1 MEPLVVAGAAAVV
14 CSPIVLWWAVSGERS
29 RKGGAAQAGEGV
41 LGSLATP
48 VDQRTLLLQMS
59 ATDRAVQPMLERM
72 GARVRRSMPSGRIA
86 ALGRKLQRAGS
97 PEGWTI
103 ERVLAAKALLGVILG
118 VLLVL
123 RFLGEPS
130 VFNFLFAI
138 FGTLLGYF
146 LPDGLLD
153 SKVNQRQ
160 AAIRVDVSDTI
171 DQIGVMVRA
180 GLGIDAA
187 IARAARSGKGPFA
200 EELGRVVQDM
210 RVGVGRS
217 VALTNM
223 AERTDIPELR
233 AFVAALAQAE
243 KLGVPVSDTLR
254 IQSGELRLKRRQQA
268 EEQAMKLPVKILF
281 PMVVCILPVLF
292 IVLLGPAAIRIMD
305 QFNG

>member
-1 MEPLVVAGAAAVV
+1 MEPLVIAGAAAVV

-29 RKGGAAQAGEGV
+29 GRSAMQSSEGV
-41 LGSLATP
+41 LGGVPTP

-59 ATDRAVQPMLERM
+59 ATDRAVQPMLERL

-103 ERVLAAKALLGVILG
+103 ERVLAAKALLAVILG

-130 VFNFLFAI
+130 VFNLVLAVI
-138 FGTLLGYF
+138 GTLFGYF

-187 IARAARSGKGPFA
+187 IARTARSGKGPFA
-200 EELGRVVQDM
+200 QELGRVVQDM

-233 AFVAALAQAE
+233 GFVAALAQAE

-254 IQSGELRLKRRQQA
+254 IQSGELRIKRRQQA

-281 PMVVCILPVLF
+281 PMVACILPVLF
-292 IVLLGPAAIRIMD
+292 IVLLGPAAIRILD

>member
-1 MEPLVVAGAAAVV
+1 MEPLVIAGAAAVV

-29 RKGGAAQAGEGV
+29 GRSAMQSSEGV
-41 LGSLATP
+41 LGGVPTP

-59 ATDRAVQPMLERM
+59 ATERAVQPMLERL

-103 ERVLAAKALLGVILG
+103 ERVLAAKALLAVILC

-130 VFNFLFAI
+130 VFNLVLAVI
-138 FGTLLGYF
+138 GTLFGYF
-146 LPDGLLD
+146 LPEGLLD

-187 IARAARSGKGPFA
+187 IARTARSGKGPFA
-200 EELGRVVQDM
+200 QELGRVVQDM

-233 AFVAALAQAE
+233 GFVAALAQAE

-254 IQSGELRLKRRQQA
+254 IQSGELRIKRRQQA

-281 PMVVCILPVLF
+281 PMVACILPVLF
-292 IVLLGPAAIRIMD
+292 IVLLGPAAIRILD

>member
-1 MEPLVVAGAAAVV
+1 MEPLVIAGAAAVV

-29 RKGGAAQAGEGV
+29 GRSAMQSSEGV
-41 LGSLATP
+41 LGGVPTP

-59 ATDRAVQPMLERM
+59 ATERAVQPMLERL

-103 ERVLAAKALLGVILG
+103 ERVLAAKALLAVILG

-130 VFNFLFAI
+130 VFNLVLAVI
-138 FGTLLGYF
+138 GTLFGYF

-187 IARAARSGKGPFA
+187 IARTARSGKGPFA
-200 EELGRVVQDM
+200 QELGRVVQDM

-233 AFVAALAQAE
+233 GFVAALAQAE

-254 IQSGELRLKRRQQA
+254 IQSGELRIKRRQQA

-281 PMVVCILPVLF
+281 PMVACILPVLF
-292 IVLLGPAAIRIMD
+292 IVLLGPAAIRILD

>member
-1 MEPLVVAGAAAVV
+1 MELLVVLGALAVV
-14 CSPIVLWWAVSGERS
+14 SVPFVLWWAVSGDRS
-29 RKGGAAQAGEGV
+29 AKGGTQSGEGM
-41 LGSLATP
+41 LGGVPTP
-48 VDQRTLLLQMS
+48 LDQRTLLLQMS
-59 ATDRAVQPMLERM
+59 ASDRAVQPMLEKM

-103 ERVLAAKALLGVILG
+103 ERVLAAKALLAVLFG
-118 VLLVL
+118 VLLGL
-123 RFLGEPS
+123 QFLGDPT
-130 VFNFLFAI
+130 VFNLVFAAIITLF
-138 FGTLLGYF
+138 GYF

-180 GLGIDAA
+180 GLGVDAA
-187 IARAARSGKGPFA
+187 IARTARSGKGPFA
-200 EELGRVVQDM
+200 QELGRVVQDM
-210 RVGVGRS
+210 RVGVARG

-233 AFVAALAQAE
+233 GFVAALAQAE

-254 IQSGELRLKRRQQA
+254 IQSAELRIKRRQQA

-281 PMVVCILPVLF
+281 PMVACILPVLF
-292 IVLLGPAAIRIMD
+292 IVLLGPAAIRILD

>member
-1 MEPLVVAGAAAVV
+1 MEPLVVVGAAAVV
-14 CSPIVLWWAVSGERS
+14 CSPFVLWWAVSGERS
-29 RKGGAAQAGEGV
+29 GKGAAQSGEGV
-41 LGSLATP
+41 LGGVPTP

-59 ATDRAVQPMLERM
+59 ASERAVQPMLERL

-103 ERVLAAKALLGVILG
+103 ERVLAAKALLGLVLGILLG
-118 VLLVL
+118 L
-123 RFLGEPS
+123 RFLGQPS
-130 VFNFLFAI
+130 VFNFLFAVI
-138 FGTLLGYF
+138 GTLFGYF

-187 IARAARSGKGPFA
+187 IARTARSGKGPFA
-200 EELGRVVQDM
+200 QELGRVVQDM

-223 AERTDIPELR
+223 ADRTDIPELR
-233 AFVAALAQAE
+233 GFVAALAQAE

-281 PMVVCILPVLF
+281 PMVVFILPVLF
-292 IVLLGPAAIRIMD
+292 IVLLGPAAIRILD

>member
-1 MEPLVVAGAAAVV
+1 MEPLVIAGAAAVV

-29 RKGGAAQAGEGV
+29 GRSAMQSSEGV
-41 LGSLATP
+41 LGGLPAP

-59 ATDRAVQPMLERM
+59 ATERAVQPMLERL

-103 ERVLAAKALLGVILG
+103 ERVLAAKALLAVILG

-130 VFNFLFAI
+130 VFNLVLAVI
-138 FGTLLGYF
+138 GTLFGYF
-146 LPDGLLD
+146 LPEGLLD

-187 IARAARSGKGPFA
+187 IARTARSGKGPFA
-200 EELGRVVQDM
+200 QELGRVVQDM

-233 AFVAALAQAE
+233 GFVAALAQAE

-254 IQSGELRLKRRQQA
+254 IQSGELRIKRRQQA

-281 PMVVCILPVLF
+281 PMVACILPVLF
-292 IVLLGPAAIRIMD
+292 IVLLGPAAIRILD

>member
-1 MEPLVVAGAAAVV
+1 M
-14 CSPIVLWWAVSGERS
+14 
-29 RKGGAAQAGEGV
+29 
-41 LGSLATP
+41 
-48 VDQRTLLLQMS
+48 
-59 ATDRAVQPMLERM
+59 
-72 GARVRRSMPSGRIA
+72 
-86 ALGRKLQRAGS
+86 
-97 PEGWTI
+97 
-103 ERVLAAKALLGVILG
+103 LAAKALLAVILG

-130 VFNFLFAI
+130 VFNLVLAVI
-138 FGTLLGYF
+138 GTLFGYF
-146 LPDGLLD
+146 LPEGLLD

-187 IARAARSGKGPFA
+187 IARTARSGKGPFA
-200 EELGRVVQDM
+200 QELGRVVQDM

-233 AFVAALAQAE
+233 GFVAALAQAE

-254 IQSGELRLKRRQQA
+254 IQSGELRIKRRQQA

-281 PMVVCILPVLF
+281 PMVACILPVLF
-292 IVLLGPAAIRIMD
+292 IVLLGPAAIRILD

>member
-1 MEPLVVAGAAAVV
+1 MEPLVIAGAAAVV

-29 RKGGAAQAGEGV
+29 GRGAMQSSEGV
-41 LGSLATP
+41 LGGVPTP

-59 ATDRAVQPMLERM
+59 ATDRAVQPMLERL

-103 ERVLAAKALLGVILG
+103 ERVLAAKALLAVILG

-130 VFNFLFAI
+130 VFNLVLAVI
-138 FGTLLGYF
+138 GTLFGYF

-187 IARAARSGKGPFA
+187 IARTARSGKGPFA
-200 EELGRVVQDM
+200 QELGRVVQDM

-233 AFVAALAQAE
+233 GFVAALAQAE

-254 IQSGELRLKRRQQA
+254 IQSGELRIKRRQQA

-281 PMVVCILPVLF
+281 PMVACILPVLF
-292 IVLLGPAAIRIMD
+292 IVLLGPAAIRILD

>member
-14 CSPIVLWWAVSGERS
+14 CAPLVLWWAVSGERTGKVAS
-29 RKGGAAQAGEGV
+29 QGSEGV
-41 LGSLATP
+41 LGDVPTP
-48 VDQRTLLLQMS
+48 VDQRTLVLQMS
-59 ATDRAVQPMLERM
+59 ATDRAVQPMLERI
-72 GARVRRSMPSGRIA
+72 GARVRRSMPSARIA
-86 ALGRKLQRAGS
+86 SLGRKLQRAGS

-103 ERVLAAKALLGVILG
+103 ERVLAAKALLAVILG
-118 VLLVL
+118 LVLGL
-123 RFLGEPS
+123 RFLSGPS
-130 VFNFLFAI
+130 VFNLVFVI
-138 FGTLLGYF
+138 IGTLFGYF

-187 IARAARSGKGPFA
+187 IARTARSGKGPFA
-200 EELGRVVQDM
+200 QELGRVVQDM

-217 VALTNM
+217 VALANM
-223 AERTDIPELR
+223 AERIDIPELR
-233 AFVAALAQAE
+233 AFVAALSQAE
-243 KLGVPVSDTLR
+243 KLGVPVSETLR
-254 IQSGELRLKRRQQA
+254 IQTGELRIKRRQQA

-292 IVLLGPAAIRIMD
+292 IVLLGPVAIRIME

>member
-1 MEPLVVAGAAAVV
+1 MEPLVIAGAAAVV

-29 RKGGAAQAGEGV
+29 GRSAMQSSEGV
-41 LGSLATP
+41 LGGVPTP

-59 ATDRAVQPMLERM
+59 ATERAVQPMLERL

-103 ERVLAAKALLGVILG
+103 ERVLAAKALLAVILG

-130 VFNFLFAI
+130 VFNLVLAVI
-138 FGTLLGYF
+138 GTLFGYF
-146 LPDGLLD
+146 LPEGLLD

-187 IARAARSGKGPFA
+187 IARTARSGKGPFA
-200 EELGRVVQDM
+200 QELGRVVQDM

-233 AFVAALAQAE
+233 GFVAALAQAE

-254 IQSGELRLKRRQQA
+254 IQSGELRIKRRQQA

-281 PMVVCILPVLF
+281 PMVACILPVLF
-292 IVLLGPAAIRIMD
+292 IVLLGPAAIRILD
-305 QFNG
+305 QFSG

>member
-1 MEPLVVAGAAAVV
+1 MEPLVVVGAAAVV
-14 CSPIVLWWAVSGERS
+14 CSPIVLWWSVSGERS
-29 RKGGAAQAGEGV
+29 RKGAAQAGEGV
-41 LGSLATP
+41 LGDVATP

-103 ERVLAAKALLGVILG
+103 ERVLAAKALLGVVLG
-118 VLLVL
+118 VLLGL

-130 VFNFLFAI
+130 VFNLLFAVV
-138 FGTLLGYF
+138 GTLFGYF

-187 IARAARSGKGPFA
+187 IARTARSGKGPFA
-200 EELGRVVQDM
+200 QELGRVVQDM

-281 PMVVCILPVLF
+281 PMVACILPVLF

>member
-1 MEPLVVAGAAAVV
+1 MEPLVIAGAAAVV
-14 CSPIVLWWAVSGERS
+14 CSPIVLWWAVSGGRS
-29 RKGGAAQAGEGV
+29 GRSAMQSSEGV
-41 LGSLATP
+41 LGGVPTP

-59 ATDRAVQPMLERM
+59 ATDRAVQPMLERL

-103 ERVLAAKALLGVILG
+103 ERVLAAKALLAVILG

-130 VFNFLFAI
+130 VFNLVLAVI
-138 FGTLLGYF
+138 GTLFGYF
-146 LPDGLLD
+146 LPEGLLD

-187 IARAARSGKGPFA
+187 IARTARSGKGPFA
-200 EELGRVVQDM
+200 QELGRVVQDM

-233 AFVAALAQAE
+233 GFVAALAQAE

-254 IQSGELRLKRRQQA
+254 IQSGELRIKRRQQA

-281 PMVVCILPVLF
+281 PMVACILPVLF
-292 IVLLGPAAIRIMD
+292 IVLLGPAAIRILD

>member
-14 CSPIVLWWAVSGERS
+14 SAPFVLWWAVSGS
-29 RKGGAAQAGEGV
+29 RPGKGIHQSGDGMLGGV
-41 LGSLATP
+41 PTP
-48 VDQRTLLLQMS
+48 VDQRTALLQMS
-59 ATDRAVQPMLERM
+59 ASERAVQPMLEKM

-97 PEGWTI
+97 PEGWSI
-103 ERVLAAKALLGVILG
+103 ERVLAAKALLAVLLG
-118 VLLVL
+118 VLLGL
-123 RFLGEPS
+123 RFLGDPS
-130 VFNFLFAI
+130 VFNLVLAVI
-138 FGTLLGYF
+138 GTSVGYF
-146 LPDGLLD
+146 LPEGLLD

-160 AAIRVDVSDTI
+160 AAIRIDVADSI
-171 DQIGVMVRA
+171 DQIGVMVRS

-187 IARAARSGKGPFA
+187 IARTAQAGKGPFA
-200 EELGRVVQDM
+200 QELSRVVQDM
-210 RVGVGRS
+210 RVGVSRS

-223 AERTDIPELR
+223 ADRTDIPELR
-233 AFVAALAQAE
+233 GFVAALAQAE
-243 KLGVPVSDTLR
+243 KLGVPVSETLR
-254 IQSGELRLKRRQQA
+254 IQSGELRIKRRQQA